1 MHLKAGLKLL
11 ELSDRKAIAV
21 YRQTAI
27 QLFKYA
33 VYHLQSKK
41 ETFRLIL
48 GYNHKDNC
56 FEVNSDNLLGTN
68 VLQFLF
74 TEAIYSTSVISKL
87 SYRQSYVIPQMKLL
101 LAILSKGL
109 VT

>member
-1 MHLKAGLKLL
+1 MESLDMHLKAGLKLL

-27 QLFKYA
+27 ELFKYT

-48 GYNHKDNC
+48 GYIIIKII
-56 FEVNSDNLLGTN
+56 
-68 VLQFLF
+68 VLRSIL
-74 TEAIYSTSVISKL
+74 TIY
-87 SYRQSYVIPQMKLL
+87 
-101 LAILSKGL
+101 
-109 VT
+109 

>member
-1 MHLKAGLKLL
+1 MSNKRKAEWPSQEKPPTMESLDMHLKAGLKLL

-48 GYNHKDNC
+48 GYIIIKII
-56 FEVNSDNLLGTN
+56 
-68 VLQFLF
+68 VLRL
-74 TEAIYSTSVISKL
+74 
-87 SYRQSYVIPQMKLL
+87 
-101 LAILSKGL
+101 IL
-109 VT
+109 TTY